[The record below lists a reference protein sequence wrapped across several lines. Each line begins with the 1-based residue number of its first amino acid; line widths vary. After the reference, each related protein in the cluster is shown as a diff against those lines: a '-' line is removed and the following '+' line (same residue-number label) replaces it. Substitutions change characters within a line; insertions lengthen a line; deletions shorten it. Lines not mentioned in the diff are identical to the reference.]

1 MSLSLSKKGMQKE
14 DSMKILLVYPKYP
27 DTFWSLK
34 YALRFISKK
43 ASHPPLGLLTV
54 AAMLPK
60 EWEKKLVDMNVS
72 ALRDKEIEWADLVFI
87 SGMSIQKASA
97 QEVITRC
104 NNMGTKIVAGG
115 PLFTTAYEEFED
127 VDYLVL
133 NDAEITLPAFLE
145 DLKNGCARHIYT
157 SSEFPPIEKTPVPLW
172 ELINMK
178 AYATMS
184 MQYSR
189 GCPFNCEFCNI
200 PVLYGRKVRT
210 KSKAQIVAELE
221 NLHARGWRGDVFL
234 VDDNFIGNKKKLKE
248 EILPAMIEWMERKGH
263 PFSFNTEASIDLS
276 DDEELMELMVKA
288 GFASVF
294 VGIETPNEESLTEC
308 NKVQNRNR
316 DLVACV
322 KKIQGS
328 SLYVTGGFI
337 VGFDNDPPSIFE
349 RLSTFVQESGI
360 VAAMVGLL
368 NAPRGTN
375 LYQRLVTEGRLLQ
388 DVSGDNTDF
397 SINFIPKM
405 DYGTLMRGYE
415 RILKSIYSPEPYY
428 RRVREFLRDFRPLQK
443 RAFHFQ
449 FSHLRAFFKSIL
461 FLGIIERERVYYWK
475 LFFWSLFR
483 RPQLFSL
490 ALTFS
495 IYGFHFRKIFQQY
508 L

>member
-1 MSLSLSKKGMQKE
+1 MNKE
-14 DSMKILLVYPKYP
+14 NTMKVLLVYPKYP
-27 DTFWSLK
+27 DTFWGLK
-34 YALRFISKK
+34 HALRFISKK
-43 ASHPPLGLLTV
+43 ATHPPLGLLTV

-60 EWEKKLVDMNVS
+60 EWEKKLVDMNVT
-72 ALRDKEIEWADLVFI
+72 ALGDKDLEWADLVFM
-87 SGMSIQKASA
+87 SGISIQKASV
-97 QEVITRC
+97 QEIMSRC
-104 NNMGTKIVAGG
+104 KKLGTKIVAGG

-127 VDYLVL
+127 VDHLVL
-133 NDAEITLPAFLE
+133 NEAEITLPPFLE
-145 DLKNGCARHIYT
+145 DLRNGCAKHIYT
-157 SSEFPPIEKTPVPLW
+157 SNEFPDIEQTPIPLW
-172 ELINMK
+172 ELITMK
-178 AYATMS
+178 KYATMS

-200 PVLYGRKVRT
+200 AVLYGRKVRT

-221 NLHARGWRGDVFL
+221 DLHSQGWRGDVFL
-234 VDDNFIGNKKKLKE
+234 VDDNFIGNKRKLKQ
-248 EILPAMIEWMERKGH
+248 EILPAMIEWMEGRRH

-276 DDEELMELMVKA
+276 DDEELMQLMVKA

-308 NKVQNRNR
+308 NKVQNKNR

-328 SLYVTGGFI
+328 ALYVTGGFI

-375 LYQRLVTEGRLLQ
+375 LYQRLAHEGRLLQ

-415 RILKSIYSPEPYY
+415 RILSRLYSPEPYY
-428 RRVREFLRDFRPLQK
+428 KRVKEFLRDYNPLQK
-443 RAFHFQ
+443 RSFHFQ
-449 FSHLRAFFKSIL
+449 FGHLRALFKSIV
-461 FLGIIERERVYYWK
+461 FLGIVERERVYYWK

-483 RPQLFSL
+483 RPKLLHL

-495 IYGFHFRKIFQQY
+495 IYGFHFRKTFQEY

>member
-1 MSLSLSKKGMQKE
+1 MNKE
-14 DSMKILLVYPKYP
+14 NSMKVLLVYPKYP

-43 ASHPPLGLLTV
+43 ATHPPLGLLTV

-60 EWEKKLVDMNVS
+60 GWEKKLVDMNITT
-72 ALRDKEIEWADLVFI
+72 LRDKELEWADLVFV
-87 SGMSIQKASA
+87 SGMSIQKTSVR
-97 QEVITRC
+97 EIISRC
-104 NNMGTKIVAGG
+104 KKLGTKIVAGG

-127 VDYLVL
+127 VDHLVL
-133 NDAEITLPAFLE
+133 NEAEITLPPFLE
-145 DLKNGCARHIYT
+145 DLRNGCARHTYT
-157 SSEFPPIEKTPVPLW
+157 SHERPNIENTPIPLW
-172 ELINMK
+172 ELIDMK
-178 AYATMS
+178 KYATMS
-184 MQYSR
+184 IQYSR

-200 PVLYGRKVRT
+200 AVLYGRKVRT
-210 KSKAQIVAELE
+210 KSKTQIVAELDY
-221 NLHARGWRGDVFL
+221 LHSQGWRGDVFI
-234 VDDNFIGNKKKLKE
+234 VDDNFIGNKGKLKK
-248 EILPAMIEWMERKGH
+248 EILPAMIEWVERKKH

-276 DDEELMELMVKA
+276 DDEELMQLMVKA

-308 NKVQNRNR
+308 NKVQNKNR

-322 KKIQGS
+322 KKIQRS
-328 SLYVTGGFI
+328 ALYVTGGFI

-375 LYQRLVTEGRLLQ
+375 LHQRLAHEGRLLQ

-405 DYGTLMRGYE
+405 DYETLMSGYK
-415 RILKSIYSPEPYY
+415 RILNRLYSPEPYY
-428 RRVREFLRDFRPLQK
+428 KRVKEFLRDYNPLQE

-449 FSHLRAFFKSIL
+449 FGHLKAFFKSIL

-475 LFFWSLFR
+475 LFFWSLFK
-483 RPQLFSL
+483 RPHLFYL
-490 ALTFS
+490 AHTFA
-495 IYGFHFRKIFQQY
+495 IYGFHFRKIFQTHG
-508 L
+508 